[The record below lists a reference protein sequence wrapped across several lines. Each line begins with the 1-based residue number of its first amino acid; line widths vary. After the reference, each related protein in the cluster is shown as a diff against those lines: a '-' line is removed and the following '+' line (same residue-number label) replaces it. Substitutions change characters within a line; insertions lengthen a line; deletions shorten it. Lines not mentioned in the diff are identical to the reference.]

1 MPSGTSI
8 HGRVAEEGI
17 CIIPTKEKLS
27 LPKAY
32 HLSRNFESALPPP
45 PQGALQHGVP
55 LLPPLV
61 RIVPPD
67 RVRVLL
73 LQLERDP
80 GIVHLWQQFKSAVRK
95 IEEL

>member
-1 MPSGTSI
+1 MAG
-8 HGRVAEEGI
+8 GLRRVFVSYQQKKYK
-17 CIIPTKEKLS
+17 CLKN
-27 LPKAY
+27 Y

-45 PQGALQHGVP
+45 PQGALYYGVP

-61 RIVPPD
+61 SIVPPD

-80 GIVHLWQQFKSAVRK
+80 GIVHLLQRFKPNVPK
-95 IEEL
+95 VEEL

>member
-1 MPSGTSI
+1 MAG
-8 HGRVAEEGI
+8 GLRRVFVSYQQ
-17 CIIPTKEKLS
+17 KKNKS
-27 LPKAY
+27 PKTY
-32 HLSRNFESALPPP
+32 HLSRNFEGAFPPP

-80 GIVHLWQQFKSAVRK
+80 GVVHLQQQFKSAVSK
-95 IEEL
+95 IEGL